1 MAMEQPASTEL
12 EAAVRRARS
21 RAAATGEL
29 RPQSSQPGRAPL
41 PSEVG
46 DFVRRI
52 LTDGSYDRVVE
63 EIGREDPDLATV

>member
-29 RPQSSQPGRAPL
+29 RPQISQPGRAPL

-63 EIGREDPDLATV
+63 KIGREDPDLATV